1 MSERRTAWLT
11 PSTSSPVRARV
22 VAPEGPSGRVDPAV
36 AAGFAAAGLISG
48 GTVLIRSWP
57 RERGPGDAICDV
69 FAEMDGYV
77 VTSDAG
83 LTVTSRSTS
92 GVLGPVDA
100 AVHDVADLVPLIAVL
115 ATRTTGVSRLRG
127 VTEDDATGVIDNVRR
142 LGGVAA
148 VVDEELIIEPRPLAA
163 GVWDA
168 DDSAPSA
175 IAGAVLG
182 LVTPG
187 VQVAGWNVAEDMYR
201 GLTSEWLRMISADEY
216 LVPGSAKLPHEY
228 MC

>member
-1 MSERRTAWLT
+1 MSGRRTAWLT
-11 PSTSSPVRARV
+11 PSTSRPVRARV
-22 VAPEGPSGRVDPAV
+22 VAPEGPSGRVDPTV
-36 AAGFAAAGLISG
+36 AAGFAAAGMISG
-48 GTVLIRSWP
+48 GTVLVRNWP
-57 RERGPGDAICDV
+57 RERGPGEAIGDV

-83 LTVTSRSTS
+83 FTVTSRSTS

-100 AVHDVADLVPLIAVL
+100 AVREVADLIPLIAVL

-127 VTEDDATGVIDNVRR
+127 VTDDDVTGVIGNVRR
-142 LGGVAA
+142 LGGVAV

-168 DDSAPSA
+168 ENSASSA

-187 VQVAGWNVAEDMYR
+187 VQVKGWNVAEDMYR
-201 GLTSEWLRMISADEY
+201 GLTTEWLRMISADEY

-228 MC
+228 MR

>member
-1 MSERRTAWLT
+1 MSGRRTAWPT
-11 PSTSSPVRARV
+11 PSTSGPVRARV
-22 VAPEGPSGRVDPAV
+22 VAPEGSSGRVDPTV
-36 AAGFAAAGLISG
+36 AAGFAAAGVISG
-48 GTVLIRSWP
+48 GTVLIRNWP
-57 RERGPGDAICDV
+57 RQRGFGDPICDI

-77 VTSDAG
+77 VASDAG

-100 AVHDVADLVPLIAVL
+100 AVHEAADLIPLIAVL

-127 VTEDDATGVIDNVRR
+127 VTEADVTGVIDNVRR

-148 VVDEELIIEPRPLAA
+148 VVDEELIIEPRQLAA
-163 GVWDA
+163 GVWHA
-168 DDSAPSA
+168 EGSAPSA

-187 VQVAGWNVAEDMYR
+187 VQVAGWNIAEDMYR
-201 GLTSEWLRMISADEY
+201 GLTTEWLRMISADEY

-228 MC
+228 MR

>member
-1 MSERRTAWLT
+1 MSGRRTAWLT
-11 PSTSSPVRARV
+11 PSTSRPVRARV
-22 VAPEGPSGRVDPAV
+22 VAPEGPSGGVDPTV
-36 AAGFAAAGLISG
+36 AAGFAAAGMISG
-48 GTVLIRSWP
+48 GTVLIRNWP
-57 RERGPGDAICDV
+57 RERGPGEAIGDV

-83 LTVTSRSTS
+83 FTVTSRSTS

-100 AVHDVADLVPLIAVL
+100 AVREVADLIPLIAVL

-127 VTEDDATGVIDNVRR
+127 VTDDDVTGVIGNVRR
-142 LGGVAA
+142 LGGVAV

-168 DDSAPSA
+168 ENSASSA

-187 VQVAGWNVAEDMYR
+187 VQVKGWNVAEDMYR
-201 GLTSEWLRMISADEY
+201 GLTTEWLRMISADEY

-228 MC
+228 MR

>member
-1 MSERRTAWLT
+1 MSGRRTAWLT
-11 PSTSSPVRARV
+11 PSTSRPVRARV
-22 VAPEGPSGRVDPAV
+22 VAPEGPSGRVDPTV
-36 AAGFAAAGLISG
+36 AAGFAAAGMISG
-48 GTVLIRSWP
+48 GTVLVRNWP
-57 RERGPGDAICDV
+57 RERGPGEAIGDV

-83 LTVTSRSTS
+83 FTVTSRSTS

-100 AVHDVADLVPLIAVL
+100 AVREVADLIPLIAVL

-127 VTEDDATGVIDNVRR
+127 VTEDDVTGVIDNVRR
-142 LGGVAA
+142 LGGVAV
-148 VVDEELIIEPRPLAA
+148 VVDEELIIEPRPLAS

-168 DDSAPSA
+168 ENSTPSA

-187 VQVAGWNVAEDMYR
+187 VQVKGWNVAEDMYR
-201 GLTSEWLRMISADEY
+201 GLTTEWLRMISADEY
-216 LVPGSAKLPHEY
+216 RVPGSAKLPHEY
-228 MC
+228 MH

>member
-1 MSERRTAWLT
+1 MSGRGTSWLT
-11 PSTSSPVRARV
+11 PSTSRPVRARV
-22 VAPEGPSGRVDPAV
+22 VAPEGPSGGVDPTV
-36 AAGFAAAGLISG
+36 AAGFAAAGMISG
-48 GTVLIRSWP
+48 GTVLIRNWP
-57 RERGPGDAICDV
+57 RERGPGEAIGDV

-83 LTVTSRSTS
+83 FTVTSRSTS

-100 AVHDVADLVPLIAVL
+100 AVREVADLIPLIAVL

-127 VTEDDATGVIDNVRR
+127 VTDDDVTGVIGNVRR
-142 LGGVAA
+142 LGGVAV

-168 DDSAPSA
+168 ENSASSA

-187 VQVAGWNVAEDMYR
+187 VQVKGWNVAEDMYR
-201 GLTSEWLRMISADEY
+201 GLTTEWLRMISADEY

-228 MC
+228 MR

>member
-1 MSERRTAWLT
+1 MSGRGTAWLT
-11 PSTSSPVRARV
+11 PSISGPVRARV
-22 VAPEGPSGRVDPAV
+22 VAPEGPSGRVDPTV

-48 GTVLIRSWP
+48 GTVLIRNWP
-57 RERGPGDAICDV
+57 RERGPGEAICNV

-77 VTSDAG
+77 VASDAG
-83 LTVTSRSTS
+83 VTVTSRSTS
-92 GVLGPVDA
+92 GVLGPVDV
-100 AVHDVADLVPLIAVL
+100 AVRDVADLIPLIAVL
-115 ATRTTGVSRLRG
+115 ATRTTGVSRLSG
-127 VTEDDATGVIDNVRR
+127 VTEDDVTGVIDNVRR

-148 VVDEELIIEPRPLAA
+148 VVDEELIIEPRPLSV

-168 DDSAPSA
+168 EGSAPSA

-187 VQVAGWNVAEDMYR
+187 IRVAGWNVAEDMYR
-201 GLTSEWLRMISADEY
+201 GLTAEWLRMISADEY

-228 MC
+228 MR

>member
-1 MSERRTAWLT
+1 MSGRRTAWLT
-11 PSTSSPVRARV
+11 PSTSRPVRARV
-22 VAPEGPSGRVDPAV
+22 VAPEGPSGGVDPTV
-36 AAGFAAAGLISG
+36 AAGFAAAGMISG
-48 GTVLIRSWP
+48 GTVLVRNWP
-57 RERGPGDAICDV
+57 RERGPGEAIGDV

-83 LTVTSRSTS
+83 FTVTSRSTS

-100 AVHDVADLVPLIAVL
+100 AVREVADLIPLIAVL

-127 VTEDDATGVIDNVRR
+127 VTDDDVTGVIGNVRR
-142 LGGVAA
+142 LGGVAV

-168 DDSAPSA
+168 ENSASSA

-187 VQVAGWNVAEDMYR
+187 VQVKGWNVAEDMYR
-201 GLTSEWLRMISADEY
+201 GLTTEWLRMISADEY

-228 MC
+228 MR